1 MQWAVTKLPSGT
13 LERRWAS
20 QRRLMCWGDTTPT
33 VTFSPRPLKNLRAG
47 GNRPP
52 STRCGPIPNT
62 SSGLRMPRIRLR
74 RWSRRGKRSP
84 LFRRCGL
91 TPPRSTSSNPSNTRR
106 RSKRW
111 VPLLGIELATT
122 LIALA
127 PHLPIGEGR
136 TTASRGV
143 RRKMARS
150 SPGQTLSQAR
160 RGEAHVGP
168 HAGLPLGDQDQ
179 RRVLHH
185 GDGGR
190 HAGNPDRSVVTHDQ
204 QGTDHEEGAG
214 QEVDP
219 QHRSLVAG
227 ELEYRPAGTRPDGRE
242 FPGAEQ
248 YQDYGGATIIVA
260 VD

>member
-1 MQWAVTKLPSGT
+1 MQCAVTKPPSGT
-13 LERRWAS
+13 PARRLAS
-20 QRRLMCWGDTTPT
+20 QRRLICRGETTPT

-62 SSGLRMPRIRLR
+62 SSGLRIPRIRLR
-74 RWSRRGKRSP
+74 RWSRSGKRSP

-91 TPPRSTSSNPSNTRR
+91 TPPRSTSPNPSNTRR

-122 LIALA
+122 LIALV

-168 HAGLPLGDQDQ
+168 HAGLLPGDQDQ

-190 HAGNPDRSVVTHDQ
+190 HAGDPYRSVVPHDQ
-204 QGTDHEEGAG
+204 QGPDYEEGAG
-214 QEVDP
+214 QEVDA
-219 QHRSLVAG
+219 QHRSLVAR
-227 ELEYRPAGTRPDGRE
+227 ELEHRSAGARPDGGE
-242 FPGAEQ
+242 FP
-248 YQDYGGATIIVA
+248 
-260 VD
+260 